1 MTLTLGALCLAAVA
15 ALLNVS
21 VGTNFSAEVLLA
33 TLQSATNLQTS
44 SEICFDCM
52 KAVVPFV
59 LLLAVGQRM
68 WAQAMVMGAIVFHSL
83 PPVPAYAD
91 QLLPYRLGIFI
102 SSPQTLA
109 EAPIDSAGANRF
121 GRYQ

>member
-44 SEICFDCM
+44 SEIFFDCM

-59 LLLAVGQRM
+59 LLFAVGQRM
-68 WAQAMVMGAIVFHSL
+68 WAQAIATAMVAIATATAVAAVATAVKAS
-83 PPVPAYAD
+83 
-91 QLLPYRLGIFI
+91 RR
-102 SSPQTLA
+102 PQR
-109 EAPIDSAGANRF
+109 PS
-121 GRYQ
+121 